1 MPAEDGTQLPSSE
14 QGHCTGIRQ
23 RPRESYASPKDC
35 AKVARNAH
43 FFEMEKDRPLR
54 NFSPFPV
61 ESNCR
66 EQSVHAGSRSAA
78 REPGTAF
85 RLLDETQ
92 VRLRVFSSGA
102 DMSVVDR
109 ADERSRGDIPRQDPS
124 RSISPESDLGPLMN
138 SYQAGDFAA
147 ATALIEELSPRLHR
161 FFAAQSVSRRDADDL
176 LQETWMRIHRVRHT
190 WRTGDPLLPLL
201 FAIARRVRIDHYR
214 KSLRT
219 TAREEQVE
227 SISELGVP
235 ASASAGKGE
244 WEALLAPLP
253 PAQRE
258 VIAMLK
264 VAEMTLEEVA
274 RATSSTV
281 GAVKQ
286 KAHRGYETLR
296 VRLSAMGLG
305 KDRKGGTA

>member
-1 MPAEDGTQLPSSE
+1 
-14 QGHCTGIRQ
+14 
-23 RPRESYASPKDC
+23 
-35 AKVARNAH
+35 
-43 FFEMEKDRPLR
+43 
-54 NFSPFPV
+54 
-61 ESNCR
+61 
-66 EQSVHAGSRSAA
+66 
-78 REPGTAF
+78 
-85 RLLDETQ
+85 
-92 VRLRVFSSGA
+92 
-102 DMSVVDR
+102 
-109 ADERSRGDIPRQDPS
+109 
-124 RSISPESDLGPLMN
+124 
-138 SYQAGDFAA
+138 
-147 ATALIEELSPRLHR
+147 
-161 FFAAQSVSRRDADDL
+161 
-176 LQETWMRIHRVRHT
+176 MRIHRVRHT

-235 ASASAGKGE
+235 ASSSAGKGE